1 MIDEVSMA
9 FIGASGGV
17 AVLAGHPRTLRALRD
32 LLQPLR
38 PMDEVCLVG
47 YDFRRS
53 IKGLREI

>member
-1 MIDEVSMA
+1 MA